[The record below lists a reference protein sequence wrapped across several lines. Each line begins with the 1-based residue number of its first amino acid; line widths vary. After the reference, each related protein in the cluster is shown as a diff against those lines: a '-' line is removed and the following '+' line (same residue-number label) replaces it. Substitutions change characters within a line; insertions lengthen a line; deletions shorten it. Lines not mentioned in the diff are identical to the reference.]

1 MVSFTGRQRSLRTV
15 VATLRLGF
23 LIACPMWVLAQ
34 TGFDS
39 KACRIEGT
47 HTVLCFNLKDDSNP
61 RAGVVLTLT
70 LQLTRNRYSFCL
82 LRPRAPIPIQRYCR
96 HGAAT
101 KASR

>member
-1 MVSFTGRQRSLRTV
+1 MGSFTGRQRSLRTV

-61 RAGVVLTLT
+61 RAGVVLTIDSPTNKESLLFLPFETKSSDPDPT
-70 LQLTRNRYSFCL
+70 LLST
-82 LRPRAPIPIQRYCR
+82 
-96 HGAAT
+96 
-101 KASR
+101 